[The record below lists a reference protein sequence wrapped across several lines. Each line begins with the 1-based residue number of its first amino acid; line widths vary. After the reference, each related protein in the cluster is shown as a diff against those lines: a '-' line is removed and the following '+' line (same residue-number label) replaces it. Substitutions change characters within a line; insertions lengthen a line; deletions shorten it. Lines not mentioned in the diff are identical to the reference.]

1 MSPCNYAKRALAFI
15 IDLLFVIIPGILLLA
30 FAIPWLFADWGIA
43 AGIGFLLVSLAWF
56 LLADF
61 INRVVIQASNG
72 QTVGKRMMKIR
83 LVSEETGLPP
93 GLGVTFIRWLLFA
106 FFNAI
111 TGSLFLII
119 DYLWPAFNDK
129 KQRIMDK
136 LASTM
141 VVDVAIH
148 QATIAPPPPLD
159 DTPLPFA

>member
-1 MSPCNYAKRALAFI
+1 MTPCNYAKRALAFI
-15 IDLLFVIIPGILLLA
+15 LDLLFVMIPGLLILA
-30 FAIPWLFADWGIA
+30 FAIPWFFADWGIA
-43 AGIGFLLVSLAWF
+43 AGIGFLLVSLGWF

-61 INRVVIQASNG
+61 VNRVVIQASNG
-72 QTVGKRMMKIR
+72 QTVGKRIMKIR
-83 LVSEETGLPP
+83 LVNEETGDPP
-93 GLGVTFIRWLLFA
+93 GFGVTFIRWLLFA

-141 VVDVAIH
+141 VVESSSRREIID
-148 QATIAPPPPLD
+148 PPPPFD
-159 DTPLPFA
+159 DAPLPFA